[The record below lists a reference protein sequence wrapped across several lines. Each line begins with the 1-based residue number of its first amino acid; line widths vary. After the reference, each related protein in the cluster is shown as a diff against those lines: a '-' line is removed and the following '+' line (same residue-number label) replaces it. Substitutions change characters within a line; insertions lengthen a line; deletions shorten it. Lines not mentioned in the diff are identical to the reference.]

1 LSKLNNERLDHS
13 INIAKEMILKM
24 LMDGNDPVVI
34 YSVFAV
40 GSAISAHVHGLNK
53 DTYLRGCDAIYEDM
67 KKFLKK
73 EGFLDAINKQV

>member
-1 LSKLNNERLDHS
+1 MSKLNNERLDQS
-13 INIAKEMILKM
+13 LNVAREMILKM

-67 KKFLKK
+67 KDFLKR